1 MFSPIEQFDVY
12 PMFTNILL
20 DYLQIPFTNSAL
32 YIFFAFILFLCF
44 LAFGTYKS
52 SLIPNN
58 WQYLNELLF
67 KFVFKI
73 LEEQAG
79 KKSYK
84 YFPFLF
90 VLFFFILF
98 TNLMGQIP
106 FGFTSTSHVIITFF
120 VSLSIWFGCV
130 YIGLLENG
138 LRWFKFF
145 VPDTIPLFILPFFI
159 VLEMISYTIRAFSL
173 SIRLSANM
181 TAGHT
186 LLHLVATLG
195 VKLFSSGLFLLGVSF
210 VLLILVLM
218 LEVAV
223 SFLQAYVFLTLI
235 AVYINDSLNFEH

>member
-12 PMFTNILL
+12 PMFSNKLF
-20 DYLQIPFTNSAL
+20 DYFQVPFTNSAL
-32 YIFFAFILFLCF
+32 YVFFAFLLFSFF
-44 LAFGTYKS
+44 LLFGTYKAT
-52 SLIPNN
+52 LVPNS
-58 WQYLNELLF
+58 WQYLLEMLF

-73 LEEQAG
+73 IEEQAG
-79 KKSYK
+79 KRAYK

-90 VLFFFILF
+90 VLFFFVLF
-98 TNLMGQIP
+98 INLMGQVP

-130 YIGLLENG
+130 YVGLLENG

-195 VKLFSSGLFLLGVSF
+195 IKVFASGFLLLGISF
-210 VLLILVLM
+210 VLLIMVLM